1 MVLAV
6 ITIRLYASWVHSL
19 KEKRMVVKSL
29 LSKLSAKFN
38 ISVAEAADQELHQ
51 SIVLM
56 IAGLAADSA
65 QADSILENIQSFIEL
80 STDAQILSVEREIR

>member
-38 ISVAEAADQELHQ
+38 ISVAEAADQELQQ

-56 IAGLAADSA
+56 IAGLAADNA

>member
-56 IAGLAADSA
+56 IAGLAADNA

>member
-1 MVLAV
+1 
-6 ITIRLYASWVHSL
+6 
-19 KEKRMVVKSL
+19 MVVKSL

-56 IAGLAADSA
+56 IAGLAADNA